1 MCAGGGGGVSPPAAA
16 APPPARLR
24 SGTGGAERRRARSSA
39 APPCPRPRPGGA
51 PLSRLPAGAET
62 EPAASVEDAKPPL
75 GRPSD
80 ASPAFHPSVRPS
92 LPPRPPRLQAGVAS
106 SASGAGA
113 GAASAGCSPRRRPAL
128 PSYPSLPALPLL
140 RPAQA
145 MNFGRGPSVVLNVGG
160 TRYSFSREVL
170 KDFPLR
176 RVSRLH
182 GCLSEQDVLE
192 VCDDYDRERNEY
204 FFDRHSEAFGFIML
218 YVRHGHLRF
227 VPHMCELS
235 FYNEMIYWG
244 LEGSHLDYCCQRR
257 LDDRMSETRTYY
269 AAEEPPGETAG
280 GPEGKGRRPPGAEGG
295 KWLERMRRTF
305 EEPTSSVAAQVLAT
319 VSILFVIVSM
329 VVLCASTL
337 PEWRAPENRS
347 MEEQSRYTAESVR
360 EPSGI
365 IEAICIGW
373 FTAECI
379 VRFIVS
385 KNKCEFVR
393 RPLNIIDLLAI
404 TPYYISVLMT
414 VFTGENSQLQRAGV
428 TLRVLRMMRIF
439 WVIKLARH
447 FIGLQTLGLTLKR
460 CYREMV
466 MLLVFI
472 CVAMAIFSALSQ
484 LLENGLDLGT
494 KNKDYASI
502 PAACWWVI
510 ISMTTVGYGDM
521 CPITV
526 PGRILGGICVVSG
539 IVLLALPITFIYHS
553 FVQCYHELKFRSA
566 RYSRSLSAE
575 FLN

>member
-1 MCAGGGGGVSPPAAA
+1 MKFGK
-16 APPPARLR
+16 
-24 SGTGGAERRRARSSA
+24 
-39 APPCPRPRPGGA
+39 
-51 PLSRLPAGAET
+51 
-62 EPAASVEDAKPPL
+62 SV
-75 GRPSD
+75 
-80 ASPAFHPSVRPS
+80 
-92 LPPRPPRLQAGVAS
+92 
-106 SASGAGA
+106 
-113 GAASAGCSPRRRPAL
+113 CII
-128 PSYPSLPALPLL
+128 
-140 RPAQA
+140 
-145 MNFGRGPSVVLNVGG
+145 NVGG
-160 TRYSFSREVL
+160 TKYAFPKDVI

-182 GCLSEQDVLE
+182 SCASEREVLE
-192 VCDDYDRERNEY
+192 VCDDYDRESNEF

-218 YVRHGHLRF
+218 YVKYGKLRF

-244 LEGSHLDYCCQRR
+244 LESSHLEFCCQRR
-257 LDDRMSETRTYY
+257 LDDRMSETYTHF
-269 AAEEPPGETAG
+269 
-280 GPEGKGRRPPGAEGG
+280 PEADHKTDEQFMATDEVSRPADAKWDS

-305 EEPTSSVAAQVLAT
+305 EEPTSSLAAQILAS
-319 VSILFVIVSM
+319 VSVIFVIVSM
-329 VVLCASTL
+329 IMLCASTL
-337 PEWRAPENRS
+337 PDWK
-347 MEEQSRYTAESVR
+347 TAESNIVEENR
-360 EPSGI
+360 I
-365 IEAICIGW
+365 IEAVCIGW

-385 KNKCEFVR
+385 RDKCEFVR

-404 TPYYISVLMT
+404 TPYYISVTMT
-414 VFTGENSQLQRAGV
+414 VLTGENSQLQRAGV

-447 FIGLQTLGLTLKR
+447 FLGLQTLGLTLRR

-472 CVAMAIFSALSQ
+472 CVAMAIFGALAQ
-484 LLENGLDLGT
+484 LLEHGLDLQSG
-494 KNKDYASI
+494 NDEYASI

-521 CPITV
+521 YPITV
-526 PGRILGGICVVSG
+526 PGRVLGGLCVVSG

-566 RYSRSLSAE
+566 RCTRSFSAE

>member
-1 MCAGGGGGVSPPAAA
+1 
-16 APPPARLR
+16 
-24 SGTGGAERRRARSSA
+24 
-39 APPCPRPRPGGA
+39 
-51 PLSRLPAGAET
+51 
-62 EPAASVEDAKPPL
+62 
-75 GRPSD
+75 
-80 ASPAFHPSVRPS
+80 
-92 LPPRPPRLQAGVAS
+92 
-106 SASGAGA
+106 
-113 GAASAGCSPRRRPAL
+113 
-128 PSYPSLPALPLL
+128 
-140 RPAQA
+140 
-145 MNFGRGPSVVLNVGG
+145 MNFARGGPQVVVLNVGG

-204 FFDRHSEAFGFIML
+204 FFDRHAEAFGFIML
-218 YVRHGHLRF
+218 YVRYGHLRF

-244 LEGSHLDYCCQRR
+244 LECSHLDYCCQRR
-257 LDDRMSETRTYY
+257 LDDRMSDTYTFY
-269 AAEEPPGETAG
+269 SAEDLQADGE
-280 GPEGKGRRPPGAEGG
+280 K

-305 EEPTSSVAAQVLAT
+305 EEPTSSVAAQILAT

-329 VVLCASTL
+329 VVLCASTM
-337 PEWRAPENRS
+337 PEWRAAENRS
-347 MEEQSRYTAESVR
+347 MEEQSRYTTDSIR

-385 KNKCEFVR
+385 KNKCEFVK

-466 MLLVFI
+466 MLLVFV
-472 CVAMAIFSALSQ
+472 CVAMAIFSALAQ
-484 LLENGLDLGT
+484 LLEHGLKIG
-494 KNKDYASI
+494 KPNEGYASI

-510 ISMTTVGYGDM
+510 ISMTTVGYGDV
-521 CPITV
+521 CPITI

>member
-1 MCAGGGGGVSPPAAA
+1 
-16 APPPARLR
+16 
-24 SGTGGAERRRARSSA
+24 
-39 APPCPRPRPGGA
+39 
-51 PLSRLPAGAET
+51 
-62 EPAASVEDAKPPL
+62 
-75 GRPSD
+75 
-80 ASPAFHPSVRPS
+80 
-92 LPPRPPRLQAGVAS
+92 
-106 SASGAGA
+106 
-113 GAASAGCSPRRRPAL
+113 
-128 PSYPSLPALPLL
+128 
-140 RPAQA
+140 
-145 MNFGRGPSVVLNVGG
+145 MNFGRGGPSVVVLNVGG

-176 RVSRLH
+176 RLSRLH

-218 YVRHGHLRF
+218 YVRYGHLRF

-244 LEGSHLDYCCQRR
+244 LEASHLDYCCQRR
-257 LDDRMSETRTYY
+257 LDDRMSDTYTSY
-269 AAEEPPGETAG
+269 SADDLQAAEPAAGAAWGSSGSTTASSSRG
-280 GPEGKGRRPPGAEGG
+280 GAGAEAEEGSDRAAPPPGAEK

-305 EEPTSSVAAQVLAT
+305 EEPTSSLAAQILAT

-329 VVLCASTL
+329 VVLCASTM
-337 PEWRAPENRS
+337 PEWRAAENRS
-347 MEEQSRYTAESVR
+347 MEEQSR
-360 EPSGI
+360 I
-365 IEAICIGW
+365 IEAVCIGW

-385 KNKCEFVR
+385 KNKCEFVK

-466 MLLVFI
+466 MLLVFV
-472 CVAMAIFSALSQ
+472 CVAMAIFSALAQ
-484 LLENGLDLGT
+484 LLEHGLKLG
-494 KNKDYASI
+494 KPNEGYASI

-510 ISMTTVGYGDM
+510 ISMTTVGYGDV
-521 CPITV
+521 CPVTV

>member
-1 MCAGGGGGVSPPAAA
+1 M
-16 APPPARLR
+16 
-24 SGTGGAERRRARSSA
+24 T
-39 APPCPRPRPGGA
+39 
-51 PLSRLPAGAET
+51 
-62 EPAASVEDAKPPL
+62 L
-75 GRPSD
+75 GR
-80 ASPAFHPSVRPS
+80 
-92 LPPRPPRLQAGVAS
+92 G
-106 SASGAGA
+106 G
-113 GAASAGCSPRRRPAL
+113 
-128 PSYPSLPALPLL
+128 
-140 RPAQA
+140 
-145 MNFGRGPSVVLNVGG
+145 MTSVVLNVGG
-160 TRYSFSREVL
+160 ARYSLSRELL
-170 KDFPLR
+170 KDFPLS

-182 GCLSEQDVLE
+182 GCRSERDVLE

-204 FFDRHSEAFGFIML
+204 FFDRHSEAFGFILL
-218 YVRHGHLRF
+218 YVRGHGKLRF
-227 VPHMCELS
+227 APRMCELS
-235 FYNEMIYWG
+235 FYNEMVYWG
-244 LEGSHLDYCCQRR
+244 LEGAHLEYCCQRR
-257 LDDRMSETRTYY
+257 LDDRMSDTYTFY
-269 AAEEPPGETAG
+269 PADELGAPGREEARAARGSEPVAA
-280 GPEGKGRRPPGAEGG
+280 KKR
-295 KWLERMRRTF
+295 WLERMRRTF
-305 EEPTSSVAAQVLAT
+305 EEPTSSLAAQILAT
-319 VSILFVIVSM
+319 VSVVFVIVSM

-337 PEWRAPENRS
+337 PDWRAAAVDNHS
-347 MEEQSRYTAESVR
+347 LEEQSR
-360 EPSGI
+360 I

-379 VRFIVS
+379 VRFIIS
-385 KNKCEFVR
+385 KNKCEFVK

-484 LLENGLDLGT
+484 LLEHGLDLET
-494 KNKDYASI
+494 SNKDYASI

-521 CPITV
+521 YPITV
-526 PGRILGGICVVSG
+526 PGRILGGVCVVSG

-566 RYSRSLSAE
+566 RYSRSLSTE

>member
-1 MCAGGGGGVSPPAAA
+1 
-16 APPPARLR
+16 
-24 SGTGGAERRRARSSA
+24 
-39 APPCPRPRPGGA
+39 
-51 PLSRLPAGAET
+51 
-62 EPAASVEDAKPPL
+62 
-75 GRPSD
+75 
-80 ASPAFHPSVRPS
+80 
-92 LPPRPPRLQAGVAS
+92 
-106 SASGAGA
+106 
-113 GAASAGCSPRRRPAL
+113 
-128 PSYPSLPALPLL
+128 
-140 RPAQA
+140 

-280 GPEGKGRRPPGAEGG
+280 GPEGKSRRPPGAEGG

>member
-1 MCAGGGGGVSPPAAA
+1 
-16 APPPARLR
+16 
-24 SGTGGAERRRARSSA
+24 
-39 APPCPRPRPGGA
+39 
-51 PLSRLPAGAET
+51 
-62 EPAASVEDAKPPL
+62 
-75 GRPSD
+75 
-80 ASPAFHPSVRPS
+80 
-92 LPPRPPRLQAGVAS
+92 
-106 SASGAGA
+106 
-113 GAASAGCSPRRRPAL
+113 
-128 PSYPSLPALPLL
+128 
-140 RPAQA
+140 
-145 MNFGRGPSVVLNVGG
+145 MNFSRDSFILNVGG
-160 TRYSFSREVL
+160 ARYYFSEDVI

-182 GCLSEQDVLE
+182 SCSSEKDVLE
-192 VCDDYDRERNEY
+192 VCDDYDQERNEY
-204 FFDRHSEAFGFIML
+204 FFDRHSEAFGFIMM
-218 YVRHGHLRF
+218 YVKYGKLRF
-227 VPHMCELS
+227 MPQMCELS

-244 LEGSHLDYCCQRR
+244 LECSQLEYCCQRR
-257 LDDRMSETRTYY
+257 LDDRMSDTYTY
-269 AAEEPPGETAG
+269 LSDESKPDESTIKEDLPAPGE
-280 GPEGKGRRPPGAEGG
+280 K
-295 KWLERMRRTF
+295 KWLERMRMTF
-305 EEPTSSVAAQVLAT
+305 EEPTSSLAAQILAV

-329 VVLCASTL
+329 VLLCASTL
-337 PEWRAPENRS
+337 PDWKTAENRS
-347 MEEQSRYTAESVR
+347 VEEQR
-360 EPSGI
+360 I

-385 KNKCEFVR
+385 KNKCDFVK

-404 TPYYISVLMT
+404 SPYYISIFMT
-414 VFTGENSQLQRAGV
+414 IVTGENPQLQRAGV

-472 CVAMAIFSALSQ
+472 CVAMAIFGALSQ
-484 LLENGLDLGT
+484 LLEHGLDLEM
-494 KNKDYASI
+494 KNEDYSSI

-521 CPITV
+521 YPISV

-553 FVQCYHELKFRSA
+553 FVQCYHELKFKSA
-566 RYSRSLSAE
+566 RYGRTLSNE